1 VRPYLKNKLKAKRAE
16 DVTQVVQPLSFKQK
30 AEFTTTTIKKKK
42 EYSFH
47 YILSILPGH
56 EQLFIVT
63 MISSAPLLGLK

>member
-42 EYSFH
+42 NTHSIIFF
-47 YILSILPGH
+47 LSYQVMSNSL
-56 EQLFIVT
+56 
-63 MISSAPLLGLK
+63 

>member
-42 EYSFH
+42 RILIPLYSF
-47 YILSILPGH
+47 YPTRS
-56 EQLFIVT
+56 
-63 MISSAPLLGLK
+63 